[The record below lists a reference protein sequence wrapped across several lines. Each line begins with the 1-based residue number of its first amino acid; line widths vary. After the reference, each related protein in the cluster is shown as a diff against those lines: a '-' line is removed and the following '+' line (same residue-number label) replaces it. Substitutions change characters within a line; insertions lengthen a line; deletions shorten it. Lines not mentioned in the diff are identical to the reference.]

1 MTADVNLAAMV
12 GGVASVMTIVIS
24 KWFDSGAQERRTLT
38 ENRRED
44 DRAKAIELADCEKS
58 RDDMRVRCSQLWAE
72 NAVLKATLIAHNI
85 TLPPSFGEPT

>member
-12 GGVASVMTIVIS
+12 GGAASVLTVVIS
-24 KWFDSGAQERRTLT
+24 RWFDSGAQDRRTIID
-38 ENRRED
+38 NRRED

-58 RDDMRVRCSQLWAE
+58 RDDMRAKCSQLWAD

-85 TLPPSFGEPT
+85 PLPPSFGEL